1 MILRRFNILIIVR
14 VILLALTSLAFT
26 WSWTNLN
33 NLFTFFTIGLI
44 FLIQIILLI
53 NYINKINRDLNRFFV
68 SLKTGD
74 LTTST
79 ISNFR
84 KSDKKGLH
92 TILNEI
98 SESIENVKIEK
109 EYHYQYLKYIVE
121 HVNVGL
127 VAFEENGK
135 IDLMNNAL
143 KKMLGIPDV
152 RNIKSFNNIHRDFMN
167 NLEEIRSGQQR
178 LMVVQ
183 VHQNM
188 LHLII
193 RATEFKLRDKA
204 IKLISIQDIQAEL
217 DDKELQSWQKLIR
230 ILTHEIMN
238 SISPIASLATTLSR
252 IFKQRDRI
260 VNISDLHENQIEDA
274 ASGLEIINNRSKG
287 LLRFIQQYRK
297 VNFLPK
303 PEVEQIKISELFF
316 QIKKLCQEETENK
329 NIEVKSEIRPE
340 ILDLNADKKMI
351 EQVLINL
358 VNNSI
363 YALGKTKD
371 AKIKLNAFRNSDQQ
385 VVIQVIDNGVG
396 IQKDIKESIF
406 VPFYTT
412 RENGSGIGLSL
423 VKQIMNLHKGK
434 VIVFS
439 KPGKETV
446 FSLVFNKAK

>member
-33 NLFTFFTIGLI
+33 HLFTFITLGLV

-53 NYINKINRDLNRFFV
+53 NYINKINRELNRFFV

-74 LTTST
+74 LTTGTVST
-79 ISNFR
+79 FK
-84 KSDKKGLH
+84 KSDQKGLH
-92 TILNEI
+92 AILAEI

-109 EYHYQYLKYIVE
+109 EYHYLYLKYIVE

-135 IDLMNNAL
+135 VDLMNNAL

-152 RNIKSFNNIHRDFMN
+152 RNIKSFNNIHQDFTN

-183 VHQNM
+183 VNQNM

-193 RATEFKLRDKA
+193 RATEFKLKGKA

-252 IFKQRDRI
+252 IFRHKEGI
-260 VNISDLHENQIEDA
+260 VNISDLHEDQIKDA

-303 PEVEQIKISELFF
+303 PEVEQIRISELFF
-316 QIKKLCQEETENK
+316 QTKKLCQEETEYK
-329 NIEVKSEIRPE
+329 NIEVKLEIRPE

-363 YALGKTKD
+363 YALEKTKD

-385 VVIQVIDNGVG
+385 VIIQVIDNGVG
-396 IQKDIKESIF
+396 IHKDIKESIF

-439 KPGKETV
+439 KPGKKTV
-446 FSLVFNKAK
+446 FSLVFN

>member
-1 MILRRFNILIIVR
+1 MILRRFNISIIVR

-92 TILNEI
+92 AILDEI

-109 EYHYQYLKYIVE
+109 EYHYLYLKYIVE

-127 VAFEENGK
+127 VAFEGNGK
-135 IDLMNNAL
+135 VDLMNNAL
-143 KKMLGIPDV
+143 KKMLGTPDM
-152 RNIKSFNNIHRDFMN
+152 RNIKSLNNIHQDFTN

-193 RATEFKLRDKA
+193 RATEFKLKGKA

-260 VNISDLHENQIEDA
+260 VKVSDLHENQIEDA

-316 QIKKLCQEETENK
+316 QIMKLCQEETENK
-329 NIEVKSEIRPE
+329 NIQVKSEIRPE
-340 ILDLNADKKMI
+340 ILGLNADKKMI

-363 YALGKTKD
+363 YALEKTKE

-385 VVIQVIDNGVG
+385 VLIQVIDNGVG
-396 IQKDIKESIF
+396 IHKDIKESIF

-412 RENGSGIGLSL
+412 KESGSGIGLSL

-446 FSLVFNKAK
+446 FSLVF

>member
-1 MILRRFNILIIVR
+1 MILRRFNVFIIVR

-26 WSWTNLN
+26 WSWTNMN
-33 NLFTFFTIGLI
+33 HLFTFFTTGLI

-53 NYINKINRDLNRFFV
+53 NYINRINRELNRFFI

-74 LTTST
+74 FTTSSV
-79 ISNFR
+79 SNFR
-84 KSDKKGLH
+84 KSDQKGLFA
-92 TILNEI
+92 ILDEI
-98 SESIENVKIEK
+98 SESIEKVKIEK
-109 EYHYQYLKYIVE
+109 EYHYLYLKYIVE

-127 VAFEENGK
+127 VAFERDGK
-135 IDLMNNAL
+135 VDLINNAL
-143 KKMLGIPDV
+143 KKMLGIPEV
-152 RNIKSFNNIHRDFMN
+152 RNIKSFNNIHRDFKN
-167 NLEEIRSGQQR
+167 YLEEIRSGQQKY
-178 LMVVQ
+178 MVVQ

-230 ILTHEIMN
+230 IMTHEIMN
-238 SISPIASLATTLSR
+238 FISPIASLATTLSR
-252 IFKQRDRI
+252 IFRHKEGI
-260 VNISDLHENQIEDA
+260 VNISDLHEDQIKDA

-303 PEVEQIKISELFF
+303 PEIEQILISELFF
-316 QIKKLCQEETENK
+316 QTKMLCEEETECE
-329 NIEVKSEIRPE
+329 NIQVKSEIRPE
-340 ILDLNADKKMI
+340 ILDLKADKKMI

-363 YALGKTKD
+363 YALEKTKE

-385 VVIQVIDNGVG
+385 VIIQVIDNGVG
-396 IQKDIKESIF
+396 IHKDIKESIF
-406 VPFYTT
+406 VPFFTT
-412 RENGSGIGLSL
+412 KENGSGIGLSL

-434 VIVFS
+434 IIVFS
-439 KPGKETV
+439 KPKKETV
-446 FSLVFNKAK
+446 FSLVFNETR

>member
-1 MILRRFNILIIVR
+1 MILRRFNVFIIVR

-33 NLFTFFTIGLI
+33 HLFTFFTIGLV

-74 LTTST
+74 LTTGTVS
-79 ISNFR
+79 SFR

-92 TILNEI
+92 AILDEI
-98 SESIENVKIEK
+98 SGSIENVKIEK

-127 VAFEENGK
+127 VAFEGDGK

-252 IFKQRDRI
+252 IFKQKDRI
-260 VNISDLHENQIEDA
+260 VNVSDLHENQIEDA

-303 PEVEQIKISELFF
+303 PEIEQIKISELFS
-316 QIKKLCQEETENK
+316 QTKMLCREET
-329 NIEVKSEIRPE
+329 
-340 ILDLNADKKMI
+340 
-351 EQVLINL
+351 
-358 VNNSI
+358 
-363 YALGKTKD
+363 
-371 AKIKLNAFRNSDQQ
+371 
-385 VVIQVIDNGVG
+385 
-396 IQKDIKESIF
+396 
-406 VPFYTT
+406 
-412 RENGSGIGLSL
+412 
-423 VKQIMNLHKGK
+423 
-434 VIVFS
+434 
-439 KPGKETV
+439 
-446 FSLVFNKAK
+446 

>member
-1 MILRRFNILIIVR
+1 MILRRFNVFIIVR

-33 NLFTFFTIGLI
+33 HLFTFITIGLV

-74 LTTST
+74 LTTGAV
-79 ISNFR
+79 SNFI

-92 TILNEI
+92 AILDEI

-127 VAFEENGK
+127 VAFERNGK
-135 IDLMNNAL
+135 VDLMNDAL
-143 KKMLGIPDV
+143 KKMLGVPDV
-152 RNIKSFNNIHRDFMN
+152 RNIKSFNAIHQDFTN

-183 VHQNM
+183 VNQNM

-193 RATEFKLRDKA
+193 RATEFKLKGKA

-238 SISPIASLATTLSR
+238 SISPIASLATT
-252 IFKQRDRI
+252 
-260 VNISDLHENQIEDA
+260 

-316 QIKKLCQEETENK
+316 QIMKLCQEETENK
-329 NIEVKSEIRPE
+329 NIQVKSEIRPE
-340 ILDLNADKKMI
+340 ILGLNADKKMI

-363 YALGKTKD
+363 YALEKTED
-371 AKIKLNAFRNSDQQ
+371 AKIKLHAFRNSDQQ
-385 VVIQVIDNGVG
+385 VLIQVIDNGIG
-396 IQKDIKESIF
+396 IHKDIKESIF

-434 VIVFS
+434 IVVFS
-439 KPGKETV
+439 KPGKETI
-446 FSLVFNKAK
+446 FSLVFNKAI